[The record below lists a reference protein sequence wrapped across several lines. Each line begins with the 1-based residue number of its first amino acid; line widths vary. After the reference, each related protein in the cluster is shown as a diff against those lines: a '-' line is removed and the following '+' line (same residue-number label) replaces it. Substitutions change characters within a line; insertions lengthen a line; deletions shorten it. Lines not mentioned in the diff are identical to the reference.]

1 MFRYNG
7 QNDFITGIKFD
18 MGRGVAS
25 TLFTLS
31 QLIK

>member
-1 MFRYNG
+1 MFRHNE

-18 MGRGVAS
+18 MGRGVTL